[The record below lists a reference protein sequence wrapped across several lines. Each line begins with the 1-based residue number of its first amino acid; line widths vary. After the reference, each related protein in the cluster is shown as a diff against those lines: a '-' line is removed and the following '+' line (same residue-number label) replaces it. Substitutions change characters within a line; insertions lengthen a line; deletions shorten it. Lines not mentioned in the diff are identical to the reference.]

1 MTTSSPFS
9 VGTTDP
15 VLHGRRGVVTG
26 GGSGIGRASALRFSG
41 AGAALVLWDRDLEAV
56 EAVATEVEA
65 EGGTA
70 YAVEVDVADPA
81 SVAAAATRSVELLG
95 GIDLLM
101 NNAGILDDYA
111 PILETDEALWAK
123 IIGVNLTGPYLVT
136 RALMPALL
144 EDGGG
149 AIVNT
154 ASIAG
159 IVAGGGGTAY
169 TASKHG
175 VIGLTR
181 QLAFD
186 YGQLGVRVNAICPG
200 AVETGMTR
208 ALFEEGDAA
217 VMESVRS
224 VPAGRHAQ
232 PEELAELALFLASDA
247 ASFCHGACFVADGG
261 WTIR

>member
-1 MTTSSPFS
+1 MTTPHTTR
-9 VGTTDP
+9 TTD
-15 VLHGRRGVVTG
+15 LALDGRRAVVTG
-26 GGSGIGRASALRFSG
+26 GGSGIGRATAVRFSR
-41 AGAALVLWDRDLEAV
+41 AGASVVLWDRDLARV
-56 EAVATEVEA
+56 EAVAGELEA
-65 EGGTA
+65 EGGA
-70 YAVEVDVADPA
+70 ASALEVDVSDPA
-81 SVAAAATRSVELLG
+81 SVSAAASRSVELLG
-95 GIDLLM
+95 GLDVLM

-111 PILETDEALWAK
+111 PILDTDEALWAT

-136 RALMPALL
+136 RALLPTLL

-159 IVAGGGGTAY
+159 MVAGGGGTAY

-175 VIGLTR
+175 VVGLTK

-186 YGQLGVRVNAICPG
+186 YGPRGVRVNAICPG

-208 ALFEEGDAA
+208 QLFEEGDAA
-217 VMESVRS
+217 VMEAVRS